1 MISIIVPARNNSEL
15 TARCLGTLL
24 FSVSRLKLNCEFI
37 LIDDHSSEDERI
49 LDVFRKHRAAAVGHE
64 CRIVRAKRQQ
74 HYSGVFS
81 IGLHLATRE
90 IIFFISNDMLVTPT
104 FLQAQLIVSALSP
117 DFGIVRGTSNYTDS
131 HPEHQVEPVTP
142 VRSFEDITKFSAS
155 VFNNAGAQFVED
167 RVLSGDAV
175 LIKRDLVKKIGVLDL
190 RFFGYFGDVDY
201 GMRAHLAG
209 FKLVCAKGAWL
220 YHVGGGHVKREVV
233 KAPNANVEVHVAKRM
248 ALVETAYQEFRR
260 KWSMEL
266 PPTYP
271 RTGPLLYFDMARAN
285 AEKVQLKYN
294 PPPTFMDEFE
304 IHHEVAK
311 ALSLGC

>member
-1 MISIIVPARNNSEL
+1 MISIIVPARNNAEL

-24 FSVSRLKLNCEFI
+24 FSVSRLKLSCEFI
-37 LIDDHSSEDERI
+37 LIDDHSSEDENI
-49 LDVFRKHRAAAVGHE
+49 LDVFRQHRAKAVGHE
-64 CRIVRAKRQQ
+64 CKIVRAKRQQ

-90 IIFFISNDMLVTPT
+90 IIFFISNDMLMTPT

-131 HPEHQVEPVTP
+131 HPEHQVEPAAPIRT
-142 VRSFEDITKFSAS
+142 FEDITKFSAS
-155 VFNNAGAQFVED
+155 VFNTAGAQFVED

-175 LIKRDLVKKIGVLDL
+175 LIKRALVEKIGVLDL

-220 YHVGGGHVKREVV
+220 YHAGAGHVKREVD
-233 KAPNANVEVHVAKRM
+233 KDPNANLEAHAAKRM
-248 ALVETAYQEFRR
+248 TLVEAAYQEFRR

-266 PPTYP
+266 PPTYG
-271 RTGPLLYFDMARAN
+271 RAGSLHHFDLARAN
-285 AEKVQLKYN
+285 AEKVQLKYD
-294 PPPTFMDEFE
+294 PPPTFMDAFE
-304 IHHEVAK
+304 MHP
-311 ALSLGC
+311 